1 MMTTYESMRH
11 PGTFIHAN
19 SEDIDPKTKTILYL
33 DADGKNKSMSIATL
47 KRWYKPVDDWD
58 TAIAREA
65 DTAEPQA
72 EEQPAEVAETEVFE
86 TETAEPEIIEAA
98 EPEIIETAEET
109 EEPKA
114 KKKNMARKPK
124 SLKLTEL
131 TFNGETKSIRDWAAE
146 LSLPYPTLYDRIN
159 RNGWSVEEA
168 IRCPLGMSR
177 KEFRANAQN

>member
-1 MMTTYESMRH
+1 MMTTYESIRH

-19 SEDIDPKTKTILYL
+19 SEDVDPKTKTVIYL

-47 KRWYKPVDDWD
+47 KRWYKAVDDWD
-58 TAIAREA
+58 TAMANEA
-65 DTAEPQA
+65 EAETTEVETVEAPAA
-72 EEQPAEVAETEVFE
+72 EIVEQPAEESAEVA
-86 TETAEPEIIEAA
+86 
-98 EPEIIETAEET
+98 

-131 TFNGETKSIRDWAAE
+131 TFNGETKSIRDWAKE
-146 LSLPYPTLYDRIN
+146 LNLPYPTLYDRIN

-177 KEFRANAQN
+177 KEFRANAQS